1 MNVSEKIK
9 GRIEHLKKR
18 ISILSEENEEYS
30 DGKITAME
38 GEIDFLLTIL
48 IKIVMD
54 EDRATEASFR
64 EEMIR
69 DDAERSAKEKW

>member
-9 GRIEHLKKR
+9 GRIEYLKKR
-18 ISILSEENEEYS
+18 ISILSEENEDYS
-30 DGKITAME
+30 AGKVAAMM
-38 GEIDFLLTIL
+38 GEEDFLVEIL
-48 IKIVMD
+48 IQIVMD